1 MKIKVREITP
11 GCMPEK
17 IEVGDWIDLRV
28 SEDSYIYGDSYWVI
42 PLGVAMELPKG
53 YEAIIEPRSST
64 IRRYGLIGITG
75 VIDNSYCGDN
85 DEWKFC
91 CYATRNQWIKKGAR
105 LCQFRI
111 QKKQPSFELVKVDHL
126 GNKDR
131 GGLGSTGV

>member
-17 IEVGDWIDLRV
+17 IEVGDWIDLKV
-28 SEDSYIYGDSYWVI
+28 SEDFLLIREHTWEL
-42 PLGVAMELPKG
+42 PLGIAMELPEG

-64 IRRYGLIGITG
+64 LRRYGLIGITG

-91 CYATRNQWIKKGAR
+91 CYSIRNGYVKKGTR

-111 QKKQPSFELVKVDHL
+111 QKKQPKFELVKVDHL

-131 GGLGSTGV
+131 GGLGSTGI